1 MAGDVSPL
9 GVFFAAFAASSTAGI
24 AAFLRSGKSVTK
36 LALITAGLNSGL
48 LGLAIALLW
57 FQKFQD
63 NIYFL
68 VGICVI
74 TGLTGAAG
82 LDFILSAIQNGGF
95 SVNIGGGKDKDGNN
109 KMDFEIKDRSD
120 PKDSEV
126 KK

>member
-1 MAGDVSPL
+1 MNGEVSPL
-9 GVFFAAFAASSTAGI
+9 GVFFAAFAASAAAGI
-24 AAFLRSGKSVTK
+24 AAYLRTQKGITA

-48 LGLAIALLW
+48 LGLAISLLW
-57 FQKFQD
+57 FQKFSD

-82 LDFILSAIQNGGF
+82 LDLILNAIQKGGF
-95 SVNIGGGKDKDGNN
+95 SVNFGGGKDEKGNSH
-109 KMDFEIKDRSD
+109 MDFSMTEKEDD
-120 PKDSEV
+120 